1 MRALI
6 FWDIDGTL
14 LASQGLTERLLRQAI
29 AQVYGPS
36 PALDQLAM
44 SGKTDQQIICEAH
57 PERPATELLAALPA
71 FTQAYLALLD
81 AERAALRRMGRV
93 LDGVLP
99 ALLGLAD
106 AGALQSVITGNL
118 EPVARYKLGLF
129 GLAPYL
135 DLRIGAYG
143 SDHADRTRLL
153 PIALGRLA
161 AQRIAAPQRVVVIGD
176 TPADIACGRSAGAR
190 TVAVATG
197 TWSAAQL
204 AAAQADAV
212 LPNLHD
218 TALTLA
224 RVLGDDGARRGT

>member
-14 LASQGLTERLLRQAI
+14 LTSQGLTERILRQVI
-29 AQVYGPS
+29 VEVYGPS
-36 PALDQLAM
+36 PALAQLAM

-57 PERPATELLAALPA
+57 PERPAAELLAALPA
-71 FTQAYLALLD
+71 FTSAYLARLD
-81 AERAALRRMGRV
+81 AERATLRRMGKV

-99 ALLGLAD
+99 ALIGLSA

-118 EPVARYKLGLF
+118 QPVARYKIELF
-129 GLAPYL
+129 GLVPYL
-135 DLRIGAYG
+135 DLRVGAYG

-161 AQRIAAPQRVVVIGD
+161 AHQIAVPSRVVVIGD
-176 TPADIACGRSAGAR
+176 TPADIAGGRAGGAR
-190 TVAVATG
+190 TIGVATG
-197 TWSAAQL
+197 DWSVAQL
-204 AAAQADAV
+204 AAANADVV
-212 LPNLHD
+212 LSSLYD

-224 RVLGDDGARRGT
+224 GVLGTDAERGA